1 MIKLDQFQIDG
12 IKEIKLNNN
21 VLVVAPTGAGKTLIA
36 NEAIKYYLEKNYKVF
51 YTTPIKSLSNQKFN
65 DFKNVGHNTGLLTGD
80 RSINRDASLIIGTT
94 EILRNMIFSKD
105 DSIQETRL
113 VVLDEV
119 HYLGDRE
126 RGTTW
131 EEIII
136 HAPKEIK
143 FLCLSATISNDKEFL
158 DWIVS
163 TRGPTALIKSSIR
176 PVPLEISLVAESKY
190 SNNLK
195 VIKNTRTDIGKALFK
210 FEKNFKNFKKP
221 GFIKLVNLLKD
232 LERTP
237 TIFFYFSRER
247 VESKARELVN
257 NLKPIDEKNLIRK
270 EYEQIFADLNKD
282 EIDLLNLD
290 EQLWMWTRGV
300 AYHHAGLAPIVKE
313 FVEFLFLNKFIN
325 FLFATETLALGVN
338 LPAKSIYIDRLFKYD
353 GYKTRLLTSSE
364 FLQLSGRAGRRG
376 LDKKGFA
383 HLSFDK
389 NISNEWYNTLFK
401 LKASKL
407 ESAFSVNYSSILNIL
422 NIYNEDEALKL
433 LSKSFFAYQNNFD
446 TKKLEDLFD
455 SKLKVLKD
463 LKIINTKKGEII
475 RETNRDSLLPA
486 VLIYESNIKKDDIF
500 YILFVSSGIS
510 SDLGVLNYKDDFEKI
525 FAKFNSFIEKL
536 NRTESQR
543 NIAQSTSINF
553 DWFSVFYEY
562 IKTDNIEYT
571 ISKFNLNIG
580 DFIKVAK
587 ECSELSKK
595 LSILYKDE
603 NFELIFKNFNNKLI
617 QKTMS

>member
-1 MIKLDQFQIDG
+1 
-12 IKEIKLNNN
+12 
-21 VLVVAPTGAGKTLIA
+21 
-36 NEAIKYYLEKNYKVF
+36 
-51 YTTPIKSLSNQKFN
+51 
-65 DFKNVGHNTGLLTGD
+65 
-80 RSINRDASLIIGTT
+80 
-94 EILRNMIFSKD
+94 
-105 DSIQETRL
+105 
-113 VVLDEV
+113 
-119 HYLGDRE
+119 
-126 RGTTW
+126 
-131 EEIII
+131 
-136 HAPKEIK
+136 
-143 FLCLSATISNDKEFL
+143 
-158 DWIVS
+158 
-163 TRGPTALIKSSIR
+163 
-176 PVPLEISLVAESKY
+176 
-190 SNNLK
+190 
-195 VIKNTRTDIGKALFK
+195 
-210 FEKNFKNFKKP
+210 
-221 GFIKLVNLLKD
+221 
-232 LERTP
+232 
-237 TIFFYFSRER
+237 
-247 VESKARELVN
+247 
-257 NLKPIDEKNLIRK
+257 
-270 EYEQIFADLNKD
+270 
-282 EIDLLNLD
+282 
-290 EQLWMWTRGV
+290 MWTRGV

-543 NIAQSTSINF
+543 NIAQS
-553 DWFSVFYEY
+553 
-562 IKTDNIEYT
+562 
-571 ISKFNLNIG
+571 
-580 DFIKVAK
+580 KV
-587 ECSELSKK
+587 
-595 LSILYKDE
+595 
-603 NFELIFKNFNNKLI
+603 
-617 QKTMS
+617 

>member
-36 NEAIKYYLEKNYKVF
+36 NEAIKFYLEKNYKVF

-270 EYEQIFADLNKD
+270 EYEQIFADLNKN

-422 NIYNEDEALKL
+422 NIYSEDEALKL

-463 LKIINTKKGEII
+463 
-475 RETNRDSLLPA
+475 
-486 VLIYESNIKKDDIF
+486 
-500 YILFVSSGIS
+500 
-510 SDLGVLNYKDDFEKI
+510 
-525 FAKFNSFIEKL
+525 
-536 NRTESQR
+536 
-543 NIAQSTSINF
+543 
-553 DWFSVFYEY
+553 
-562 IKTDNIEYT
+562 
-571 ISKFNLNIG
+571 
-580 DFIKVAK
+580 
-587 ECSELSKK
+587 
-595 LSILYKDE
+595 
-603 NFELIFKNFNNKLI
+603 
-617 QKTMS
+617 

>member
-1 MIKLDQFQIDG
+1 LIKLDQFQIDG

-195 VIKNTRTDIGKALFK
+195 VIKNTRTDIGKSLFK

-257 NLKPIDEKNLIRK
+257 NLKPLDEKNLIRK
-270 EYEQIFADLNKD
+270 EYEQIFA
-282 EIDLLNLD
+282 E
-290 EQLWMWTRGV
+290 
-300 AYHHAGLAPIVKE
+300 
-313 FVEFLFLNKFIN
+313 
-325 FLFATETLALGVN
+325 
-338 LPAKSIYIDRLFKYD
+338 
-353 GYKTRLLTSSE
+353 
-364 FLQLSGRAGRRG
+364 
-376 LDKKGFA
+376 KK
-383 HLSFDK
+383 
-389 NISNEWYNTLFK
+389 I
-401 LKASKL
+401 
-407 ESAFSVNYSSILNIL
+407 
-422 NIYNEDEALKL
+422 
-433 LSKSFFAYQNNFD
+433 
-446 TKKLEDLFD
+446 
-455 SKLKVLKD
+455 
-463 LKIINTKKGEII
+463 
-475 RETNRDSLLPA
+475 
-486 VLIYESNIKKDDIF
+486 
-500 YILFVSSGIS
+500 
-510 SDLGVLNYKDDFEKI
+510 
-525 FAKFNSFIEKL
+525 
-536 NRTESQR
+536 
-543 NIAQSTSINF
+543 
-553 DWFSVFYEY
+553 
-562 IKTDNIEYT
+562 
-571 ISKFNLNIG
+571 
-580 DFIKVAK
+580 
-587 ECSELSKK
+587 
-595 LSILYKDE
+595 
-603 NFELIFKNFNNKLI
+603 
-617 QKTMS
+617 